1 MQIAKSN
8 YRAIRFTNASQA
20 WSFLKTLDDST
31 LSRSLLLVFL
41 LLCSAF
47 FSACEVAYFSLN
59 SLQLNEMSKKK
70 GRMGR
75 IVNSLLA
82 KPRELLITIY
92 IGNEFVNIAISILI
106 TSIAINLFG
115 STGVGIAIGLSTL
128 LLLIFGDI
136 IPKSISIK
144 FTQSYAL
151 FSAYPLQAFAK
162 LVQPAQELFSIW
174 TEKIIGSMGILPH
187 SLKESPISDEEFRAM
202 VQVGEGEGVIDSDE
216 RELIQNVIEF
226 GETTVAEIMTPKID
240 MFTVNIEDSLNDI
253 LPRII
258 ENFYSRVPVYGVD
271 EEGILGILFTKDLT
285 RHKHVPREKINL
297 KSILHSTVSVPQSK
311 KIKEMLEEFRKLKR
325 HMAIVLDE
333 YGSVCGL
340 VTLEDVI
347 EELVGEIDSE
357 MRQEELPLKKLDEN
371 HYRIAGTYS
380 LAEFNESFQS
390 ELPEND
396 YDTVGGYVFGL
407 FGRIP
412 RSGESTTVDRFK
424 FLVQKMKGSRI
435 LNLYLTLMSPRS
447 LPDKEQAEIPED

>member
-1 MQIAKSN
+1 M
-8 YRAIRFTNASQA
+8 
-20 WSFLKTLDDST
+20 DDSSI
-31 LSRSLLLVFL
+31 SRSLILLFL

-59 SLQLNEMSKKK
+59 SLQLNEMSENK

-75 IVNSLLA
+75 IVNSLLE

-92 IGNEFVNIAISILI
+92 IGNEFVNIAISVVI
-106 TSIAINLFG
+106 TSIAINIFG
-115 STGVGIAIGLSTL
+115 SIGVGIAIGGGTL
-128 LLLIFGDI
+128 LLLVFGDI

-144 FTQSYAL
+144 YAQPYAL
-151 FSAYPLQAFAK
+151 FAAYPLKAFAQ
-162 LVQPAQELFSIW
+162 LVQPAQKLFTVW

-187 SLKESPISDEEFRAM
+187 GIKESPITDEEFRAM

-226 GETTVAEIMTPKID
+226 GETTVGEIMTPKID
-240 MFTVNIEDSLNDI
+240 MFTVNIENSLDEI

-258 ENFYSRVPVYGVD
+258 ENFYSRVPVYGN
-271 EEGILGILFTKDLT
+271 EEEDIVGILFTKDLT
-285 RHKHVPREKINL
+285 RLKHLPREKVNL
-297 KSILHSTVSVPQSK
+297 KSILHPTISVPKSK
-311 KIKEMLEEFRKLKR
+311 KIKEMLEEFRKSKR

-340 VTLEDVI
+340 VTLEDVL

-357 MRQEELPLKKLDEN
+357 MRQEELPLKKLSDKN
-371 HYRIAGTYS
+371 YRIAGAYS

-390 ELPEND
+390 ELPEDD

-424 FLVQKMKGSRI
+424 FRVEKMKGSRI
-435 LNLYLTLMSPRS
+435 LSLFLTLMTP
-447 LPDKEQAEIPED
+447 PVEEETNKEINEMLED

>member
-1 MQIAKSN
+1 
-8 YRAIRFTNASQA
+8 
-20 WSFLKTLDDST
+20 LDDS
-31 LSRSLLLVFL
+31 LISRSLLLLFL

-59 SLQLNEMSKKK
+59 SLQLNEMSEKK
-70 GRMGR
+70 GRLGR
-75 IVNSLLA
+75 IVNSLLE

-92 IGNEFVNIAISILI
+92 IGNEFVNIAVSVVV
-106 TSIAINLFG
+106 TSIAINIFG
-115 STGVGIAIGLSTL
+115 SLGVGIAIGIGTL

-136 IPKSISIK
+136 VPKSISIK
-144 FTQSYAL
+144 FAQPYAL
-151 FSAYPLQAFAK
+151 ISAYPLQFFAK
-162 LVQPAQELFSIW
+162 IVQPAQKLFTIW

-187 SLKESPISDEEFRAM
+187 GLKESPITDEEFRAM

-226 GETTVAEIMTPKID
+226 GETTVGEIMTPKID
-240 MFTVNIEDSLNDI
+240 MFTVNIEDSLDDI

-258 ENFYSRVPVYGVD
+258 ENFYSRVPVYGT
-271 EEGILGILFTKDLT
+271 EGESIVGILFTKDLT
-285 RHKHVPREKINL
+285 RLKHLPREKVNL
-297 KSILHSTVSVPQSK
+297 KSILHRTISVPQSK
-311 KIKEMLEEFRKLKR
+311 KIKDMLEEFRKLKR

-340 VTLEDVI
+340 VTLEDIV

-371 HYRIAGTYS
+371 HYRIAGAYS
-380 LAEFNESFQS
+380 LAEFNESFQC

-424 FLVQKMKGSRI
+424 FRVEKMKGSRI
-435 LNLYLTLMSPRS
+435 LSLFLTLMSPQ
-447 LPDKEQAEIPED
+447 LLLEKEQAENQEG

>member
-1 MQIAKSN
+1 M
-8 YRAIRFTNASQA
+8 
-20 WSFLKTLDDST
+20 DDS
-31 LSRSLLLVFL
+31 LFARSLILVFL

-59 SLQLNEMSKKK
+59 SLQLNEMLEKK

-75 IVNSLLA
+75 MVNSLLE

-92 IGNEFVNIAISILI
+92 IGNEFVNIAISVVI
-106 TSIAINLFG
+106 TSVAISMFG
-115 STGVGIAIGLSTL
+115 NMGVGIAIGLSTF

-144 FTQSYAL
+144 FAQSYTL
-151 FSAYPLQAFAK
+151 FSAYPLMGFAK
-162 LVQPAQELFSIW
+162 FVQPAQKLFTVW

-187 SLKESPISDEEFRAM
+187 GIKESPITDDEFRTM

-226 GETTVAEIMTPKID
+226 GDTTVEEIMTPKID
-240 MFTVNIEDSLNDI
+240 MFTVNIEDSLDDI

-258 ENFYSRVPVYGVD
+258 ENFYSRVPVYDTGD
-271 EEGILGILFTKDLT
+271 NEILGILFTKDLT
-285 RHKHVPREKINL
+285 RLKHLSREKVNL
-297 KSILHSTVSVPQSK
+297 KSILHPAVSVPQSK

-340 VTLEDVI
+340 VTLEDII

-357 MRQEELPLKKLDEN
+357 MRQDELPCKKLNDN
-371 HYRIAGTYS
+371 HYRILGAYS

-412 RSGESTTVDRFK
+412 RSGESTTIDRFK
-424 FLVQKMKGSRI
+424 FRVEKMKGSRI
-435 LNLYLTLMSPRS
+435 LSLFLTLLNPPSPP
-447 LPDKEQAEIPED
+447 LLDEDQDKAQDD